1 MKCNTIVPYFI
12 IDECFNETINI
23 LEKQISELVRENC
36 FELVSIFIESLNLT
50 LKVKDEI
57 LDMIIENEGK
67 YNDSIGNKFMDFV
80 EKKKKIY
87 ENVKKYGIV
96 DKFEM

>member
-23 LEKQISELVRENC
+23 LEKQISELVKENC
-36 FELVSIFIESLNLT
+36 FELVSIFVESLNLT

-67 YNDSIGNKFMDFV
+67 YSNSIGDKFMDFV

-87 ENVKKYGIV
+87 ENVKKYGIT